1 MVNNLKIYNN
11 FNLGR
16 KHKGSIILIG
26 NFDGLHK
33 GHQKLF
39 NKARNFK
46 KKYKLK
52 IGVVTFDPIPKMFFR
67 KLYNYRL
74 SNFDQKI
81 HLLKKN
87 KVDFIINKKF
97 NAQRACK
104 NIQQTHGRRLNF
116 VLMRVSIIITVV
128 LKTLY
133 HII

>member
-1 MVNNLKIYNN
+1 MVNNLKIYND

-16 KHKGSIILIG
+16 KDKGSIILIG

-81 HLLKKN
+81 QLLKKN
-87 KVDFIINKKF
+87 DVDFIINKKF
-97 NAQRACK
+97 NFK
-104 NIQQTHGRRLNF
+104 FRR
-116 VLMRVSIIITVV
+116 IIIF
-128 LKTLY
+128 
-133 HII
+133 

>member
-16 KHKGSIILIG
+16 KDKGSIILIG

-81 HLLKKN
+81 NLLKKN

-97 NAQRACK
+97 NSK
-104 NIQQTHGRRLNF
+104 F
-116 VLMRVSIIITVV
+116 
-128 LKTLY
+128 
-133 HII
+133 